1 MFNIADLEHVSEI
14 FTRLL
19 FFIMSLPVSSEICS
33 KKFERRGTPYSEQPV
48 YSRKRL
54 AQHKRNI

>member
-19 FFIMSLPVSSEICS
+19 FFIMALPVSSEICS
-33 KKFERRGTPYSEQPV
+33 KKSWTSRNPLLGTTGIFSETPRSTQ
-48 YSRKRL
+48 
-54 AQHKRNI
+54 A